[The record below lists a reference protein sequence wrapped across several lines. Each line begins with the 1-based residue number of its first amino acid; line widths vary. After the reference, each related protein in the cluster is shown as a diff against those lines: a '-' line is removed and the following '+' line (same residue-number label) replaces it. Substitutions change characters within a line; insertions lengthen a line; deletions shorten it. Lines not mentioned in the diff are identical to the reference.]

1 MAEENE
7 VQYQI
12 QENGDATVSV
22 TSKTPLKPRAIYIGE
37 AKLEFNL
44 VHTGKTTQW
53 QFTPTILNPKPAQ
66 YQEQMDG
73 QTQTINI
80 EFGKISPASG
90 LINTNVAG
98 EIRAPAIQFDL
109 PYQRDL
115 WVIIL
120 QSPTAPLKVSV
131 EKSLLSIA
139 HTLAYATAQ
148 VEVDNTASDEQPAL
162 RTYVTM
168 HGEGFTDVS
177 LNLKRSTSHS
187 CLEESFVEIKFGA
200 ASFSWKPTFR
210 TFDVVLTTSSSMS
223 ESLFLDFLTYLG
235 AEVQKCFFAKL
246 KSEFLLCDGPAIKY
260 TLSLKGAKR
269 FIGTEQD
276 KMAIKLDY

>member
-1 MAEENE
+1 MTEENE

-12 QENGDATVSV
+12 QENGNATVSV
-22 TSKTPLKPRAIYIGE
+22 TSKIPLKPRAIYIGE
-37 AKLEFNL
+37 AKLEFNWI
-44 VHTGKTTQW
+44 HTGKTTQW

-73 QTQTINI
+73 KTQTINI
-80 EFGKISPASG
+80 EYSKISPASG

-109 PYQRDL
+109 PYQHDL

-120 QSPTAPLKVSV
+120 QSHMAPLKVSV
-131 EKSLLSIA
+131 EKSVLSIA

-148 VEVDNTASDEQPAL
+148 VEVDYAAPEEQSAL

-168 HGEGFTDVS
+168 HGEGFTNVS

-187 CLEESFVEIKFGA
+187 CLEESFGEIKFGA

-223 ESLFLDFLTYLG
+223 ESVFLDFLTFLG
-235 AEVQKCFFAKL
+235 AEVQKGFFANL
-246 KSEFLLCDGPAIKY
+246 KSDFLLCDGPFVEY
-260 TLSLKGAKR
+260 TLNLKGAKR

-276 KMAIKLDY
+276 ITAIKLDY